1 MEDNQKYNKR
11 RRSYTEFRT
20 SYSDNKDYFIS
31 TDQKSSYM
39 PVLKYVII
47 AVVIAVLIFV
57 GFIVTDALL
66 NISETPYVHE
76 TTTVT
81 QTHTDIDKKYFENIV
96 TTKPD
101 SSGETESS
109 TTKPS
114 YNNYEDE
121 NYNEY
126 NDEDEDYNEYDED
139 YDEET
144 DNDSE

>member
-31 TDQKSSYM
+31 TDKKSSYM

-47 AVVIAVLIFV
+47 GVIIAILIFV

-76 TTTVT
+76 TTTVA

-101 SSGETESS
+101 SSGESEST

-114 YNNYEDE
+114 YNNY
-121 NYNEY
+121 
-126 NDEDEDYNEYDED
+126 NDE
-139 YDEET
+139 DEET